1 MENPARAV
9 FEPLTQRV
17 ADNPGQHSVE
27 FLEQAITV
35 GSILLEGHRLALFIG
50 LLFVGLFIWL
60 VCKQHYFQQ
69 RSLVAMRTLMM
80 TLQSLDEQIK
90 GLNRPGQ
97 DEAHTATGISFA
109 GLESAVQCVDAKVLN
124 LNKALEEIMQ
134 SGPSIAAIEKNT
146 NASMEMVQQHG
157 TVLQTWGK
165 EVPPRIKEMY
175 GFTSIL
181 PSLNKAIQAMA
192 LDTAKQ
198 FSLQETLSDGL
209 LRQGRESLHH
219 LQGEQRA
226 QAEKL
231 TEIKSL
237 VEEQKGSDKQLSLD
251 IHVSR
256 TRAEQKLDTLQ
267 KDLSNFSS
275 WSQSA
280 IRGLNVLVPNS
291 KDLKERIDNAVD
303 YLARNHTHN
312 ERAAEN
318 GQILAESTANTEQRA
333 LRIEQI
339 MVGLQDAVNELQ
351 DICLQIKES
360 QNMVQ
365 EQIQTLLE
373 RTPKLPPRRPPQQD
387 APSGPPSG
395 SSQPGQAQQ
404 APGQAP
410 QIPMEASQPIRL
422 SEHLQP
428 VLQRGD
434 PHIYMMQD
442 PLRGVSTGDLLRT
455 LLARG
460 NF

>member
-1 MENPARAV
+1 MENPAREV
-9 FEPLTQRV
+9 VEPSMQTVPDSL
-17 ADNPGQHSVE
+17 GQHNVE
-27 FLEQAITV
+27 FLEQAITI
-35 GSILLEGHRLALFIG
+35 GSIFLEGHRLVLFIG
-50 LLFVGLFIWL
+50 FLFVGLLLWL
-60 VCKQHYFQQ
+60 VCKQYYFQH
-69 RSLVAMRTLMM
+69 RSFVAMRTLMM

-97 DEAHTATGISFA
+97 DDAHTAAGMSFA
-109 GLESAVQCVDAKVLN
+109 GLESAVQCVDAKVLH
-124 LNKALEEIMQ
+124 LSKALDEILQ
-134 SGPSIAAIEKNT
+134 RGPSIAAIEKNT
-146 NASMEMVQQHG
+146 SASMEMVEQHG
-157 TVLQTWGK
+157 AVLQTWGK

-175 GFTSIL
+175 GFTSTL
-181 PSLNKAIQAMA
+181 PSLNKAVQAMA

-231 TEIKSL
+231 TEIKTAS
-237 VEEQKGSDKQLSLD
+237 QR
-251 IHVSR
+251 SR
-256 TRAEQKLDTLQ
+256 KDLKSSCPWTWTRAEQKLDTLQ

-365 EQIQTLLE
+365 EQVQTLLE
-373 RTPKLPPRRPPQQD
+373 RTPKLPPRHPPQQD

-404 APGQAP
+404 TPGQTP
-410 QIPMEASQPIRL
+410 QMPMEASQPIRL